1 MMLDENGGGM
11 AGNDLRTLIESRIP
25 EHRAHLETS
34 HLNLENVAAYCEA
47 NYLNSV
53 DRNASFE
60 ETKQFALQSL
70 ASVAYQI
77 NTLARDLLDML
88 DLQTDKITN
97 LSGQVENIDVVVN
110 IHKEKLARREIGAL
124 TTNKTTQKQPKI
136 IAPAAQ
142 EPPQRYRR
150 APIDFSV
157 LDGIGHGV
165 RCEVPQ
171 HRSALVS
178 RAASSV
184 SGSQPYSMHYVQYER
199 TANIGTNT
207 LGRSSM
213 RSGHLSMNAP
223 EQYRVPL
230 VMPLMDNQR
239 YVSMGNASQHQ
250 SVSEFGQIGGRGVSD
265 GSVLSDGASEIGRI
279 SMPDRYGTLRLH
291 QARGESGSG
300 INDERAESPGFPL
313 PPPQLSSHY
322 GYAGFT
328 KSDDLPP
335 PAMQMLNSTHEDEP
349 MPPPPH
355 SQANFFDA
363 HADWVPRNYIE
374 KAVALYDYDADKPD
388 ELSLRENCIVYV
400 LRKNDDGWFEGV
412 LDGVTGLF
420 PGNYVQP
427 V

>member
-1 MMLDENGGGM
+1 MS
-11 AGNDLRTLIESRIP
+11 GNDLRTLIESRIP

-47 NYLNSV
+47 NYLN

-88 DLQTDKITN
+88 DLQTDKISN
-97 LSGQVENIDVVVN
+97 LSGQVENIDVVN

-136 IAPAAQ
+136 IAPAT
-142 EPPQRYRR
+142 QRYRR

-165 RCEVPQ
+165 RCEVGFHFIPTCWKT
-171 HRSALVS
+171 HFSCS
-178 RAASSV
+178 
-184 SGSQPYSMHYVQYER
+184 PPID
-199 TANIGTNT
+199 NI
-207 LGRSSM
+207 
-213 RSGHLSMNAP
+213 A
-223 EQYRVPL
+223 
-230 VMPLMDNQR
+230 
-239 YVSMGNASQHQ
+239 
-250 SVSEFGQIGGRGVSD
+250 
-265 GSVLSDGASEIGRI
+265 
-279 SMPDRYGTLRLH
+279 
-291 QARGESGSG
+291 
-300 INDERAESPGFPL
+300 
-313 PPPQLSSHY
+313 
-322 GYAGFT
+322 
-328 KSDDLPP
+328 DLPP
-335 PAMQMLNSTHEDEP
+335 PVMQMLNSTHEDEP
-349 MPPPPH
+349 LPPPP
-355 SQANFFDA
+355 QANFFDA
-363 HADWVPRNYIE
+363 HADWIPRNYIE

-400 LRKNDDGWFEGV
+400 LRKNDDGWYEGV

>member
-47 NYLNSV
+47 NYLNAV

-88 DLQTDKITN
+88 DLQTDKISN

-124 TTNKTTQKQPKI
+124 TTNKTIQKQPKI

-171 HRSALVS
+171 HRAGLVS

-184 SGSQPYSMHYVQYER
+184 SGSQPYSMHYAQYER

-213 RSGHLSMNAP
+213 RSGHLNMNP
-223 EQYRVPL
+223 QEQYRVPL
-230 VMPLMDNQR
+230 VMPLMDHQR
-239 YVSMGNASQHQ
+239 YMSMGPVSQHQ
-250 SVSEFGQIGGRGVSD
+250 SVAEFAQIAVRGNSD
-265 GSVLSDGASEIGRI
+265 GSVLSDGASDLGRI
-279 SMPDRYGTLRLH
+279 SLQDRYGTLRLH
-291 QARGESGSG
+291 PSVRGESGSA
-300 INDERAESPGFPL
+300 INEERAESPGFPL

-322 GYAGFT
+322 GYVGFT
-328 KSDDLPP
+328 KSD
-335 PAMQMLNSTHEDEP
+335 
-349 MPPPPH
+349 
-355 SQANFFDA
+355 
-363 HADWVPRNYIE
+363 
-374 KAVALYDYDADKPD
+374 
-388 ELSLRENCIVYV
+388 
-400 LRKNDDGWFEGV
+400 G
-412 LDGVTGLF
+412 
-420 PGNYVQP
+420 
-427 V
+427 

>member
-1 MMLDENGGGM
+1 MILDENGGGM
-11 AGNDLRTLIESRIP
+11 SGNDLRTLIESRIP

-47 NYLNSV
+47 NYLNAV

-88 DLQTDKITN
+88 DLQTDKISN

-171 HRSALVS
+171 HRGGIVS
-178 RAASSV
+178 RAASTV

-199 TANIGTNT
+199 TANIGGNT

-213 RSGHLSMNAP
+213 RSGHLSMNTP
-223 EQYRVPL
+223 DQYRVPL
-230 VMPLMDNQR
+230 VMPLVDHQR
-239 YVSMGNASQHQ
+239 YMSVGPISHHQ
-250 SVSEFGQIGGRGVSD
+250 PASEFAQLVGRETTDS
-265 GSVLSDGASEIGRI
+265 SVLSDGASDLGRI
-279 SMPDRYGTLRLH
+279 SMQDRY
-291 QARGESGSG
+291 
-300 INDERAESPGFPL
+300 
-313 PPPQLSSHY
+313 
-322 GYAGFT
+322 
-328 KSDDLPP
+328 DLPP
-335 PAMQMLNSTHEDEP
+335 PVMQMLNSTHEDEP
-349 MPPPPH
+349 LPPPP
-355 SQANFFDA
+355 QANFFDA
-363 HADWVPRNYIE
+363 HADWIPRNYIE

-400 LRKNDDGWFEGV
+400 LRKNDDGWYEGV

>member
-47 NYLNSV
+47 NYLNAV

-88 DLQTDKITN
+88 DLQTDKISN

-124 TTNKTTQKQPKI
+124 TTNKTIQKQPKI

-171 HRSALVS
+171 HRGGLVS

-184 SGSQPYSMHYVQYER
+184 SGSQPYSIAI
-199 TANIGTNT
+199 TAPVTDAPSITSDEHIT
-207 LGRSSM
+207 FFK
-213 RSGHLSMNAP
+213 HL
-223 EQYRVPL
+223 
-230 VMPLMDNQR
+230 
-239 YVSMGNASQHQ
+239 
-250 SVSEFGQIGGRGVSD
+250 
-265 GSVLSDGASEIGRI
+265 
-279 SMPDRYGTLRLH
+279 
-291 QARGESGSG
+291 
-300 INDERAESPGFPL
+300 
-313 PPPQLSSHY
+313 
-322 GYAGFT
+322 
-328 KSDDLPP
+328 
-335 PAMQMLNSTHEDEP
+335 
-349 MPPPPH
+349 
-355 SQANFFDA
+355 
-363 HADWVPRNYIE
+363 
-374 KAVALYDYDADKPD
+374 
-388 ELSLRENCIVYV
+388 
-400 LRKNDDGWFEGV
+400 
-412 LDGVTGLF
+412 
-420 PGNYVQP
+420 
-427 V
+427 